1 MSERKSKT
9 KFKQFCEENNLRYKL
24 NENGEPISPSRVR
37 KYARDHLWWTGLDN
51 KLIGVAV
58 VRPTETTYNKI
69 KRKLLSL
76 GCVLSQD
83 GDTEG
88 NFFVPEKKAVK
99 VAKLLHTQKRKGSS
113 ERSQRMKEFWDK
125 RKKKVA

>member
-1 MSERKSKT
+1 VSERKSKT
-9 KFKQFCEENNLRYKL
+9 KFKQFCEENNLRYKI
-24 NENGEPISPSRVR
+24 NECGEPISPSRVR
-37 KYARDHLWWTGLDN
+37 KHSEDHLWWTGVDN
-51 KLIGVAV
+51 GMIGVSV

-76 GCVLSQD
+76 GCILSQE

-88 NFFVPEKKAVK
+88 NFFVSEKKVMK

-113 ERSQRMKEFWDK
+113 ERSRRMKEFWAQ
-125 RKKKVA
+125 RKKEVA